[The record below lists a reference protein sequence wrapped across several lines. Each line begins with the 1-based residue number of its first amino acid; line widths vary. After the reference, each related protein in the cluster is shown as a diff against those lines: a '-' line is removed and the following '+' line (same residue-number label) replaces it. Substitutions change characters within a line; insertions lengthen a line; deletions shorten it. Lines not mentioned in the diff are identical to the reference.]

1 MSGEPNRPE
10 QKRRAAVIALAV
22 AAGLSYAGLF
32 FVIFMAHATVPEI
45 IAWFGVTAF
54 GYRWG
59 IRKLG
64 H

>member
-1 MSGEPNRPE
+1 M
-10 QKRRAAVIALAV
+10 IALAV

-32 FVIFMAHATVPEI
+32 FFIFMAHATVPEI

-54 GYRWG
+54 AYRWG

-64 H
+64 R